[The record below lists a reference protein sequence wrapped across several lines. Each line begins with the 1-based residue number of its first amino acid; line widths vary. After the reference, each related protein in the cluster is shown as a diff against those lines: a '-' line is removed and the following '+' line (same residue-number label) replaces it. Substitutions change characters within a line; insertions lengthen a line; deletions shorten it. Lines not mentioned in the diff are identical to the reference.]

1 MQCPNCN
8 NTVPDT
14 ANVCGYCGTRL
25 RAPAPPAA
33 PIQPPPQPV
42 SPPTGSPPPMQYSP
56 APAPVSRAMPP
67 VETAP
72 RPKSRATAIVIGL
85 IVVACVLVVAAAA
98 VWAIFFS
105 DINLTY
111 GSASP
116 TIVASEAPVE
126 VIPVPQQPPME
137 ATPFQQSPTP
147 TSIQE
152 TTYRVSVEPLGPE
165 NRGDIP
171 SVGSLKNE
179 QNILNISANQA
190 VFIFWGWCATTPEI
204 LQQNMEHITISYIFN
219 NEILPFSQFYKSDTK
234 NSDGQFCI
242 NYSGVIR
249 SWPVGQHTLEYL
261 MTSDATV
268 NDGVSE
274 YKKGEIAHRTYT
286 INVSP

>member
-1 MQCPNCN
+1 
-8 NTVPDT
+8 
-14 ANVCGYCGTRL
+14 
-25 RAPAPPAA
+25 
-33 PIQPPPQPV
+33 
-42 SPPTGSPPPMQYSP
+42 
-56 APAPVSRAMPP
+56 
-67 VETAP
+67 
-72 RPKSRATAIVIGL
+72 
-85 IVVACVLVVAAAA
+85 VAAAA

-105 DINLTY
+105 DINLTL

-116 TIVASEAPVE
+116 TVVASQPQME
-126 VIPVPQQPPME
+126 VVATSQPPME
-137 ATPFQQSPTP
+137 PTPFQQPLTP
-147 TSIQE
+147 TSVQE
-152 TTYRVSVEPLGPE
+152 TTYRVNVEPLGPE
-165 NRGDIP
+165 NQGDVP

-219 NEILPFSQFYKSDTK
+219 SETLPFVQFYKSNTK
-234 NSDGQFCI
+234 NSDGQFCQ

-249 SWPVGQHTLEYL
+249 YWPVGQHTLEYL
-261 MTSDATV
+261 MTSDATI

>member
-25 RAPAPPAA
+25 RASPPPAA
-33 PIQPPPQPV
+33 PIQSPLQPV
-42 SPPTGSPPPMQYSP
+42 SQPEASPPPVQYSP
-56 APAPVSRAMPP
+56 APAPVSRAMP

-85 IVVACVLVVAAAA
+85 IVAACILIVAAAA
-98 VWAIFFS
+98 VWAYFFS
-105 DINLTY
+105 DINIML

-116 TIVASEAPVE
+116 TVVVSQPQMEVVATS
-126 VIPVPQQPPME
+126 QPPME
-137 ATPFQQSPTP
+137 ATPFQQPPTP

-152 TTYRVSVEPLGPE
+152 TTSRVSVEPLGPE
-165 NRGDIP
+165 NRGEIP
-171 SVGSLKNE
+171 TVGSLKNE
-179 QNILNISANQA
+179 QNIINISANQA

-204 LQQNMEHITISYIFN
+204 LQQNMEHITISFIFDG
-219 NEILPFSQFYKSDTK
+219 ETLPISQFYKSDSK
-234 NSDGQFCI
+234 NSDGQFCQ

-261 MTSDATV
+261 MNSDATI